1 MLKANSYKM
10 ENYKKS
16 VNAIL
21 VNSKKQILLHLRD
34 VKPGILAPGCWAFI
48 GGGVEEGE
56 SGPDAIKREVKEEI
70 NYLINDFQYLDKIY
84 FRKYKMDV
92 LVYIGKLDAR
102 EDEIKLTE
110 GQCVK
115 FFYPDEIKKLK
126 MSNALKKIIF
136 RNLEKIIF
144 AANN

>member
-34 VKPGILAPGCWAFI
+34 DKPGILAPGCWAFI

-110 GQCVK
+110 GQGVK

-126 MSNALKKIIF
+126 MPNALKKITF
-136 RNLEKIIF
+136 RNLEKIL
-144 AANN
+144 AVANN

>member
-34 VKPGILAPGCWAFI
+34 DNPKILAPGCWAFI

-56 SGPDAIKREVKEEI
+56 SELDAIKREVKEEI
-70 NYLINDFQYLDKIY
+70 NYLIKDFQYLDKVY
-84 FRKYKMDV
+84 FRKYKIIV
-92 LVYIGKLDAR
+92 SIYAGKLDVR
-102 EDEIKLTE
+102 EEKIKLTE
-110 GQCVK
+110 GQGVR

-126 MSNALKKIIF
+126 MSTTLKKITF
-136 RNLEKIIF
+136 RNLDKILA
-144 AANN
+144 AANS

>member
-34 VKPGILAPGCWAFI
+34 DKPGILAPGCWAFI

-110 GQCVK
+110 GQGVR

-126 MSNALKKIIF
+126 MSNPLKKIIF